1 MTNLIKKF
9 TALFKHDRDVYVNAA
24 RINDI
29 YKKLERGANQINLVN
44 NLKLDYIIVV
54 RRGKDTGTIAN
65 IDINSDQFKPS
76 MHNVFVKLDQLN
88 RHKELMKRL
97 KELPD
102 INNEESDHSDQ
113 DEPSADPT
121 IELVDEQV
129 STFELSANC
138 IPMRKIKLADHERF
152 KDVNDQVVE
161 IEVRGKRTK
170 DQIYFKAKDVG
181 AYFEMDIL
189 VKRLLQENTNYTHL
203 IDYIVLE
210 KQNGQIVSISDRT
223 ENPKKIKHSY
233 VYLTIAGFIR
243 VVCLSRSA
251 NANVSMVFDWI
262 LNLVY
267 THQFGSDDERSE
279 LAQSLFKTV
288 LNDKIAGLYYIDL
301 GTCDDLYDSMNID
314 TDTYPPHIY
323 GSYRIGKF
331 GLSDNIS
338 TRVTQHKNKKNGY
351 GQWCNEVLLKW
362 LIILSPS
369 QLAKAELIL
378 SSLLRAEGFTFE
390 YTDDSGKDH
399 HELIM
404 FDPVKEHKV
413 KKIYKRVMD
422 LYPSK
427 ENELYKIMDD
437 ATYRYESEINQLKSE
452 NKIDKLE
459 STIQIQSLSHQVEM
473 LSLKLELAQRK

>member
-1 MTNLIKKF
+1 
-9 TALFKHDRDVYVNAA
+9 
-24 RINDI
+24 
-29 YKKLERGANQINLVN
+29 
-44 NLKLDYIIVV
+44 
-54 RRGKDTGTIAN
+54 
-65 IDINSDQFKPS
+65 
-76 MHNVFVKLDQLN
+76 
-88 RHKELMKRL
+88 
-97 KELPD
+97 
-102 INNEESDHSDQ
+102 
-113 DEPSADPT
+113 
-121 IELVDEQV
+121 
-129 STFELSANC
+129 
-138 IPMRKIKLADHERF
+138 
-152 KDVNDQVVE
+152 
-161 IEVRGKRTK
+161 
-170 DQIYFKAKDVG
+170 
-181 AYFEMDIL
+181 
-189 VKRLLQENTNYTHL
+189 
-203 IDYIVLE
+203 VLE
-210 KQNGQIVSISDRT
+210 KQNGNIVAISDRI
-223 ENPKKIKHSY
+223 EKPKKIKHSY

-314 TDTYPPHIY
+314 TDKYPPHIY

-404 FDPVKEHKV
+404 FDPVKEHRV